1 MIPELLLILNREYDI
16 SATGMKPFGPV
27 WRVSSTKGP
36 FALKRT
42 DSSAEKLVHTAEI
55 FAKIYESGF
64 GSFIPPE
71 ISKKKLPYFV
81 FNNQCFQ
88 LFRWRQGNHP
98 SFTEPESIEKCARL
112 FAGLHRIS
120 MLARKREAGQNRDLI
135 THLEQKTTFI
145 EDTFIILRKKQRL
158 NRIDRGLLGWSDY
171 FLTQARYALSG
182 LRKVDQALSSG
193 ALTGFCHN
201 DPAPRNII
209 IENGQWFLIDFELAA
224 EDLLVTEISKLAGR
238 IMQANDWNPPIFD
251 LVIEAYNRERTI
263 TDWEK
268 TVLPYLLCF
277 PQSFWRICKQR
288 FEEKLKWSQRRF
300 AAKFWKT
307 TNEERK
313 RLVFLKT
320 ILPGL

>member
-1 MIPELLLILNREYDI
+1 MKKTG
-16 SATGMKPFGPV
+16 SA
-27 WRVSSTKGP
+27 
-36 FALKRT
+36 
-42 DSSAEKLVHTAEI
+42 AEKLVFTAETLS
-55 FAKIYESGF
+55 KIYECGF

-98 SFTEPESIEKCARL
+98 SLTEPESIEKCARL

-120 MLARKREAGQNRDLI
+120 MLASKRKADQNKDLI
-135 THLEQKTTFI
+135 TSLEQKATFI
-145 EDTFIILRKKQRL
+145 EATLDFLRKKPCL
-158 NRIDRGLLGWSDY
+158 NRIDRGLLNWSDY
-171 FLTQARYALSG
+171 FLAQARYALSG
-182 LRKVDQALSSG
+182 LRNVDQALSSG
-193 ALTGFCHN
+193 ALIGFCHN

-209 IENGQWFLIDFELAA
+209 VENGQWFLIDFELAA
-224 EDLLVTEISKLAGR
+224 QDLLVTEITKLTGR
-238 IMQANDWNPPIFD
+238 IMQANDWDPPIFD

-277 PQSFWRICKQR
+277 PQSFWRICNQR

-300 AAKFWKT
+300 AEKLWKIA
-307 TNEERK
+307 NEERK
-313 RLVFLKT
+313 RLFFLKS

>member
-1 MIPELLLILNREYDI
+1 
-16 SATGMKPFGPV
+16 MKPVGPV
-27 WRVSSTKGP
+27 WRVSSSKGC

-42 DSSAEKLVHTAEI
+42 GSSPEKLALTAEI
-55 FAKIYESGF
+55 LSKIYESGF

-71 ISKKKLPYFV
+71 MSKKKLAYFV

-98 SFTEPESIEKCARL
+98 SFTEPDSIEKCARL

-120 MLARKREAGQNRDLI
+120 RLAVKPETDQNRDLI
-135 THLEQKTTFI
+135 ANLEQKTTFI
-145 EDTFIILRKKQRL
+145 EATIIFLRKKSRL
-158 NRIDRGLLGWSDY
+158 NRIDRGLLDWSDY
-171 FLTQARYALSG
+171 FLAQARYALSG
-182 LRKVDQALSSG
+182 LRNVNRTLNTG

-209 IENGQWFLIDFELAA
+209 VENSQWFLIDFELAA
-224 EDLLVTEISKLAGR
+224 QGLLVTEISKLAVR
-238 IMQANDWNPPIFD
+238 IMQANDWNPSIFD

-300 AAKFWKT
+300 AAKLWKI

-313 RLVFLKT
+313 RLVFLKS